1 MMCLYGRKN
10 IRFPPTMYMKEL
22 LPPILCVASCY
33 FCFSNMHQSPHTGI
47 SITDFLVLFNDTRDR
62 LYGLFLK
69 QTRDKHATEDLLQ
82 DCYLRA
88 WEKRESITMDKG
100 GKYITGIAYNL
111 LADWHRIQIK
121 KKLVYMEEL
130 PDAPP
135 DTATPGEVYSWK
147 ETQQT
152 IQKTLAGLST
162 GKQVSFML
170 IKEEENSYKQ
180 VSALLK
186 TPVSTLEK
194 QIASSL
200 AAIKKALKT
209 CILSF
214 LW

>member
-1 MMCLYGRKN
+1 MH
-10 IRFPPTMYMKEL
+10 PT
-22 LPPILCVASCY
+22 
-33 FCFSNMHQSPHTGI
+33 PHTGI
-47 SITDFLVLFNDTRDR
+47 SITDFLVLFDETKER

-69 QTRDKHATEDLLQ
+69 QTRDRHAAEDLLQ

-88 WEKRESITMDKG
+88 WEKKDSITTENG
-100 GKYITGIAYNL
+100 AKYITGIAYNI
-111 LADWHRIQIK
+111 LADWHRTQVK

-130 PDAPP
+130 PDARQ
-135 DTATPGEVYSWK
+135 DMATPGEMYSWK

-170 IKEEENSYKQ
+170 IKEEDNSYKEA
-180 VSALLK
+180 SALLK

-200 AAIKKALKT
+200 AAIRKALKAYMF
-209 CILSF
+209 S
-214 LW
+214 WVG